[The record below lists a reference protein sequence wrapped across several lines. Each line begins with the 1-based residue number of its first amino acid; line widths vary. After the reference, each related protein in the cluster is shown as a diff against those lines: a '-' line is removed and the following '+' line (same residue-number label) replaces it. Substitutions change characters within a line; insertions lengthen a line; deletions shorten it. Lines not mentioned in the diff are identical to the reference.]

1 MHTISFIS
9 APVIILSLISWLG
22 LFIRGLEIENMKLD
36 ISVLVFS
43 FLMIYIMSLFY
54 SYGTVK
60 GLILKKKKKLDSN

>member
-60 GLILKKKKKLDSN
+60 GLILKKEVG